1 MQTILYGA
9 PASTFFPGQVWG
21 GMTADTAVFTQAALD
36 LPSLL
41 QQWDPAS
48 HGQWRI
54 FSKLGKTLRLFVTC
68 ACVAAVLYGVIL
80 SCALLHMRLIVL

>member
-1 MQTILYGA
+1 VYCRSLIVPYLLPIMQTILYGA
-9 PASTFFPGQVWG
+9 PASTFFPGQMWG

-54 FSKLGKTLRLFVTC
+54 FSKLGKGLRLS
-68 ACVAAVLYGVIL
+68 L
-80 SCALLHMRLIVL
+80 